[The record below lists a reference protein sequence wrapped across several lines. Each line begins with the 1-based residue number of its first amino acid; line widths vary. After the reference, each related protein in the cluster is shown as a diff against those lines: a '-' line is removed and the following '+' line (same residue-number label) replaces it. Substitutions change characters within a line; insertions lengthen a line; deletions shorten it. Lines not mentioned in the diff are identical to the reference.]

1 MSSRAISF
9 RFLQAVTN
17 SVTDDCVTVGVLQW
31 DGERLQ
37 FVGDSRKVSGDQ
49 GRSTLRRALS
59 AIRSQLPEQIEGQKS
74 LLEDIRDVFPVPE
87 GEGSLLRWTDVRRG
101 FTGNPERHFLELV
114 RLADLADEAALPHV
128 GRREITTLLASLGE
142 QLRGQYGNRIRV
154 NSVVRNH
161 FEYNSPLSW
170 QNHDWHHTVS
180 VNADVRTSAEL
191 RKNMYEIM
199 GIVTEA
205 IPKTQ
210 GAVLAY
216 VPSVGNSFFPEIQRE
231 LDYVRM
237 QHPSRIRLAL
247 LTLTEDGLETSAVER
262 MLLDDV
268 RLSTSAH

>member
-1 MSSRAISF
+1 
-9 RFLQAVTN
+9 VTN

-31 DGERLQ
+31 DGEQLR
-37 FVGDSRKVSGDQ
+37 FVGDSRKVTGDQ
-49 GRSTLRRALS
+49 GRSSLRRALS
-59 AIRSQLPEQIEGQKS
+59 AIRSQLPEQIGGQKS

-101 FTGNPERHFLELV
+101 LTGDSERHFLELV
-114 RLADLADEAALPHV
+114 RLAELADESSVPNV

-142 QLRGQYGNRIRV
+142 QLRGQYGDRIRV

-180 VNADVRTSAEL
+180 VNADVRSSAEL
-191 RKNMYEIM
+191 RKNLYAIL

-205 IPKTQ
+205 IPKAE

-216 VPSVGNSFFPEIQRE
+216 VPSVGNSFFPEVERE
-231 LDYVRM
+231 LNYVRM
-237 QHPSRIRLAL
+237 QHHSRIRLVPLA
-247 LTLTEDGLETSAVER
+247 LTEDGLETSAVER
-262 MLLDDV
+262 MLLADV
-268 RLSTSAH
+268 RSPVSTG